1 MQAQQIVIA
10 QKFVGMKGKVGD
22 DMSSAIMDAVVAAQ
36 QEISKS
42 GINATA
48 VVRQV
53 VVTGQLQLNLL
64 VIIDI
69 MQIVTI
75 QANPPV
81 EKPIDRCSN
90 IIIK

>member
-10 QKFVGMKGKVGD
+10 QKFVGMKGKAGD
-22 DMSSAIMDAVVAAQ
+22 DMSAAIMDAVVTSQ
-36 QEISKS
+36 QEISQS

-75 QANPPV
+75 QANPPADNAV
-81 EKPIDRCSN
+81 AKKPT
-90 IIIK
+90 IIK